1 MLYKEELLDMI
12 KDISDNTEVITR
24 TLENQMLRVA
34 AGAIPINARYY
45 TNIIEVK
52 EIDIHLDIL
61 REKFEI
67 LFNEKERLKNPEVD
81 LAIKESG
88 KSDDYLKTLSNFII
102 SCKRQNNQDRYDLL
116 T

>member
-1 MLYKEELLDMI
+1 MFQEIYIIDCGNELAML
-12 KDISDNTEVITR
+12 
-24 TLENQMLRVA
+24 
-34 AGAIPINARYY
+34 
-45 TNIIEVK
+45 
-52 EIDIHLDIL
+52 L